1 MRNGIG
7 PWAGSPGKEAG
18 CSHAAPRP
26 LSRLFSAPSK
36 AGRKSCEDCYYGGSH
51 LGLLRQGLRRP
62 AAVRKPALWRRWAC
76 VRPPTS
82 FVSRKLSSSPG
93 EAIAI
98 VGTTGD
104 GAVAA
109 GIDVVLAQG
118 AAWAGVVR
126 RDGTDGDGQATARSL
141 GLRDQVGQESNVRNH
156 SRNRSLAGPDGF
168 LACRSPAATCS
179 HASRG
184 LRCP

>member
-1 MRNGIG
+1 MRSGIG
-7 PWAGSPGKEAG
+7 PWAGSPAKEAG
-18 CSHAAPRP
+18 RGRAGPRL
-26 LSRLFSAPSK
+26 LSRLPSALSK

-51 LGLLRQGLRRP
+51 LGLLRPGLRRP
-62 AAVRKPALWRRWAC
+62 AVVRKPALWRRWAC

-82 FVSRKLSSSPG
+82 FVLRKLSSSPG

-126 RDGTDGDGQATARSL
+126 RDGTDGDGQATARSR
-141 GLRDQVGQESNVRNH
+141 GLRDLVGQESSARDH
-156 SRNRSLAGPDGF
+156 SRNRSLAGADGIF
-168 LACRSPAATCS
+168 VCFSPAATWP
-179 HASRG
+179 HASRSPP
-184 LRCP
+184 CP

>member
-1 MRNGIG
+1 MRKGIG
-7 PWAGSPGKEAG
+7 PWAGSPRRRPAAAIRLRDRSAG
-18 CSHAAPRP
+18 
-26 LSRLFSAPSK
+26 LSSALSK
-36 AGRKSCEDCYYGGSH
+36 AGRKSCADCFYGGSH

-62 AAVRKPALWRRWAC
+62 AVARKPALSRRWAC

-82 FVSRKLSSSPG
+82 FVSRKLSSSRG

-98 VGTTGD
+98 VGTIWD

-109 GIDVVLAQG
+109 GIGVVLLRG

-141 GLRDQVGQESNVRNH
+141 GLRGQVGQESSGRDH
-156 SRNRSLAGPDGF
+156 SRNRSLAGADDNF
-168 LACRSPAATCS
+168 VCRSPAATW
-179 HASRG
+179 HASRS
-184 LRCP
+184 PPWP

>member
-1 MRNGIG
+1 VRNGIG
-7 PWAGSPGKEAG
+7 PWAGSPAKEAG

-26 LSRLFSAPSK
+26 LSRLSSALSK
-36 AGRKSCEDCYYGGSH
+36 AGRKSCEDCFYGGSH

-62 AAVRKPALWRRWAC
+62 AVARKPALWRRWAC

-82 FVSRKLSSSPG
+82 FVSRKLSSSSG
-93 EAIAI
+93 GAIAI
-98 VGTTGD
+98 VGTIGD

-109 GIDVVLAQG
+109 GIGVVLLRG

-141 GLRDQVGQESNVRNH
+141 GLRDLVGQESSVRDH
-156 SRNRSLAGPDGF
+156 SHNRSLAGADDIF
-168 LACRSPAATCS
+168 VCRSPAATWQ
-179 HASRG
+179 ASRS
-184 LRCP
+184 PPWP